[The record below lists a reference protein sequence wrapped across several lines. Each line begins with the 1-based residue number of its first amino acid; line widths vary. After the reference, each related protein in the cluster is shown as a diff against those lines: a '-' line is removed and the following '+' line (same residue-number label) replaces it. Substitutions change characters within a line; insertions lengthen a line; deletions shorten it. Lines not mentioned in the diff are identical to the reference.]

1 MSDEPTREDA
11 RARWR
16 AERTTFQR
24 VYDIVTGL
32 NDFVTAKEVGTRA
45 DCSTDGARTALT
57 QLVEMGIAERRGER
71 PVEYRRNESYLRW
84 KRIESLARDH
94 SPAELREELDA
105 LLAEDQS
112 LQERFDTSSPDAVSP
127 SVFESDASTPPAPM
141 PSPRAC
147 SSRKT
152 TKRSTSGGTR
162 CPGGGAC
169 AQTSRS
175 SNGRS
180 IVPRA
185 TLTGEPTPR
194 CRHSDADA

>member
-1 MSDEPTREDA
+1 MSDEPTRKDA

-127 SVFESDASTPPAPM
+127 SVFESEDHKTIHERWDALSRWR
-141 PSPRAC
+141 SVRSDLEIVQRAIHRAE
-147 SSRKT
+147 SNNDGRTDAT
-152 TKRSTSGGTR
+152 TS
-162 CPGGGAC
+162 A
-169 AQTSRS
+169 
-175 SNGRS
+175 
-180 IVPRA
+180 
-185 TLTGEPTPR
+185 
-194 CRHSDADA
+194 